1 MIYFFSKF
9 LKACGMALNPDKCH
23 FTSVNCRLPPTIV
36 IPDSK
41 GSPVLVK
48 WRDPSVPLKYLG
60 YWLVP
65 KNHGTKVSE
74 VWRVHNEMVWDK
86 LQNALARFQNSRL
99 RANQVVRIF
108 NSDILSILPYFFHS
122 NHMQVVGKQAGAV
135 SINSIKNSIFRTLV
149 KVLHLMPNHTR
160 DAIFKSG
167 QPSPRQHPVFSVSK
181 RRAGSRFIFV

>member
-1 MIYFFSKF
+1 MDRSDGSKVNIPGGAFVDDLIITCDDPEEFQDMIYFFSKF

-86 LQNALARFQNSRL
+86 LQNALARFQNSML

-108 NSDILSILPYFFHS
+108 NSDILSILPFFFTPT
-122 NHMQVVGKQAGAV
+122 
-135 SINSIKNSIFRTLV
+135 ICRL
-149 KVLHLMPNHTR
+149 
-160 DAIFKSG
+160 
-167 QPSPRQHPVFSVSK
+167 
-181 RRAGSRFIFV
+181 